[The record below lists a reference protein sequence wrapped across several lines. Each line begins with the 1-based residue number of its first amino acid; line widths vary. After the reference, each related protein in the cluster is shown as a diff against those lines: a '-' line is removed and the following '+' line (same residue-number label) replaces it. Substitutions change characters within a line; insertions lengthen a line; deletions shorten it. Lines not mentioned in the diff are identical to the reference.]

1 MVLKFKTQYKRND
14 KPVYVSLNLFNPT
27 TVSEYKPSL
36 SGLDSSIPNEDAITL
51 DPTLMRVNTVGPVPN
66 AALQLHIECEDFK
79 VPPNSPG
86 DPMATRSF
94 VEDTFT
100 KGANSLFF
108 SSTLVGEDN
117 KKIFGMKVILR
128 FAKYSNKWKIAL
140 FFSAAKNQLI
150 WQDPDFDPV
159 DATPSEYYDIEFLYP
174 KSVCNL
180 SKSQMYIPDS
190 QFSAYKGAIVTNAA
204 NFVYNTSYPRL
215 FFELPGEGKFLA
227 DTNTSNT
234 FFSPVQFIPIRATK
248 SHDKVVYDAVYIAIK
263 NGVNYV
269 TDISELNNL
278 YQQFILSELYKADLE
293 QPDVDGLYIKI

>member
-14 KPVYVSLNLFNPT
+14 KPVYVSFNLFNPT
-27 TVSEYKPSL
+27 AISEYKPSL
-36 SGLDSSIPNEDAITL
+36 SGLDSSIPNEDTITL

-66 AALQLHIECEDFK
+66 AALQLHIESESFEAS
-79 VPPNSPG
+79 PNNPVDAMQVYSWI
-86 DPMATRSF
+86 
-94 VEDTFT
+94 EEYFT
-100 KGANSLFF
+100 KGNKSLFY
-108 SSTLVGEDN
+108 SSTFVGADN

-128 FAKYSNKWKIAL
+128 FAKYGNKWKIAL
-140 FFSAAKNQLI
+140 FYSAAKNQLI

-159 DATPSEYYDIEFLYP
+159 DAIPSEYYDIEFLYP

-180 SKSQMYIPDS
+180 SKSQIYIQDS
-190 QFSAYKGAIVTNAA
+190 QFSGYKGAVVTNAA
-204 NFVYNTSYPRL
+204 NFEYNTSYPRL
-215 FFELPGEGKFLA
+215 FFELSGEGKFLA
-227 DTNTSNT
+227 DTNNSNT
-234 FFSPVQFIPIRATK
+234 FFSSVQFIPIRATK